1 LGIHEGHFA
10 MNVTEQIANEVK
22 TLPPEAQQ
30 EVLDFVGFLRTRL
43 ETRHSRKD
51 DIQWSEF
58 SIGNALR
65 GMEEEAGPEYS
76 EADLKERWR

>member
-1 LGIHEGHFA
+1 ML
-10 MNVTEQIANEVK
+10 MNVAERIANEVES
-22 TLPPEAQQ
+22 LPPEVQQ

-43 ETRHSRKD
+43 VARESRKD
-51 DIQWSEF
+51 DILWSGF

-65 GMEEEAGPEYS
+65 GMEDEAGPDYS